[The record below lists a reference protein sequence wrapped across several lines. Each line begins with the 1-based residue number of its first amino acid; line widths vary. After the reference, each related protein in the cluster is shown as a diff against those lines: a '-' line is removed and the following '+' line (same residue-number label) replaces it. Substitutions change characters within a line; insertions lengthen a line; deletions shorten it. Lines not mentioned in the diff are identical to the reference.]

1 MRKKIRYR
9 NAQQE
14 SEYGSA
20 CLAMLA
26 DYYGKY
32 ISLFQAAQVCDVTQE
47 GCSMEQIRDGADALG
62 FQCKFREDGA
72 EGLLSADLPCIVSVD
87 GKYSVLSKI
96 NGKKAVLYLPDQGR
110 VTMKRT
116 EFDQACG
123 SRILLMRPSKTGFKP
138 EKEKPSVAAFALR
151 LVTRGNLR
159 RTILYILLLWGV
171 SMLMLA
177 ITQLSS
183 DFTDS
188 FFSVAVDQA
197 VENLKAGEM
206 HSQLAMLIT
215 SLIIMLI
222 LEVFLVY
229 VFSRFSEKI
238 SIGCRRSYL
247 WSAINLPL
255 DEYQLRSDGY
265 FMGSEDQVTSVSYFL
280 SKQIVEVILRPLLAA
295 GFLVLMARV
304 SISCCL
310 VVLCSVV
317 IMAAACIISSG
328 YEDRYGRIVF
338 AGQNKESGF
347 LLEGL
352 KAIRSIRNSGSEF
365 MFFREYVRL
374 NRESAKTLRKYNEVK
389 KIFADL
395 PMSIDNFDKLL
406 LILIGIF
413 NVFRGSMT
421 FGQLVYVHGIYCIVS
436 GYIRSTVHSAQDI
449 LSLRYQLENMKEI
462 CEEAEQYGTSG
473 EESSGSRAS
482 SETETD
488 SEEEFRKLDG
498 HICLS
503 HVCFG
508 YSRRAGEVIKDVSID
523 IPAGSSVAFVG
534 ASGCGKTTLK
544 KLICGRYQPWEGE
557 IFYDGHP
564 AGEVPKQVL
573 SGSIASV
580 DQQII
585 LFEDT
590 IMNNIKMWDPTQ
602 YDFDAILAAR
612 DAEIHNDIIRRE
624 RGYKAL
630 LSENGNN
637 LSGGQRQRI
646 EIARALSMDPSVL
659 VLDEATSALD
669 TIVEKRIVDHVRGRG
684 ITTIV
689 VAHRLSTIR
698 DCDCIYVFDAGRIIG
713 QGTHDELMRS
723 CELYQ
728 RLVTVA

>member
-1 MRKKIRYR
+1 M
-9 NAQQE
+9 NPT
-14 SEYGSA
+14 
-20 CLAMLA
+20 
-26 DYYGKY
+26 
-32 ISLFQAAQVCDVTQE
+32 V
-47 GCSMEQIRDGADALG
+47 
-62 FQCKFREDGA
+62 
-72 EGLLSADLPCIVSVD
+72 
-87 GKYSVLSKI
+87 
-96 NGKKAVLYLPDQGR
+96 
-110 VTMKRT
+110 
-116 EFDQACG
+116 
-123 SRILLMRPSKTGFKP
+123 
-138 EKEKPSVAAFALR
+138 
-151 LVTRGNLR
+151 
-159 RTILYILLLWGV
+159 
-171 SMLMLA
+171 
-177 ITQLSS
+177 
-183 DFTDS
+183 
-188 FFSVAVDQA
+188 
-197 VENLKAGEM
+197 
-206 HSQLAMLIT
+206 H
-215 SLIIMLI
+215 
-222 LEVFLVY
+222 
-229 VFSRFSEKI
+229 
-238 SIGCRRSYL
+238 
-247 WSAINLPL
+247 
-255 DEYQLRSDGY
+255 
-265 FMGSEDQVTSVSYFL
+265 
-280 SKQIVEVILRPLLAA
+280 
-295 GFLVLMARV
+295 
-304 SISCCL
+304 
-310 VVLCSVV
+310 
-317 IMAAACIISSG
+317 
-328 YEDRYGRIVF
+328 
-338 AGQNKESGF
+338 
-347 LLEGL
+347 
-352 KAIRSIRNSGSEF
+352 
-365 MFFREYVRL
+365 VRL

-602 YDFDAILAAR
+602 YDFDAVLAAR

-684 ITTIV
+684 ITTII

-698 DCDCIYVFDAGRIIG
+698 NCDCIYVFDAGRIIG